1 MDELIT
7 ISSEYI
13 TASFSATGA
22 ELKSLSDNETSIEY
36 IWQGKTAIYPW
47 SSMLMFPIVGKLKDN
62 KYRLGNKYYRIEQNG
77 FAKDVKFEMKN
88 HRRDQ
93 VTFVLSHDK
102 DSLTSFPYMFDLSI
116 HYKVYGPR
124 LLVTIEVKNL
134 GKKEM
139 FFSMGYSSVFNLPIH
154 KEVLEDYFIEFSEQ
168 EDRGAYFL
176 DNDLINFHHVDDKRF
191 MVGNK
196 LMLSNDLFNK
206 GEMVFKD
213 INSRSIIMK
222 NNASEK
228 AVELTFGNAPY
239 LSIWS
244 QPGYPFI
251 QITPSYGVADAV
263 DSDNDFYKKEGLLCL
278 DQEKSSKFEYSILV
292 R

>member
-1 MDELIT
+1 MEELIT

-13 TASFSATGA
+13 TASFSELGA
-22 ELKSLSDNETSIEY
+22 ELKSLCDNETGIDY
-36 IWQGKTAIYPW
+36 IWQGKSAIYPW
-47 SSMLMFPIVGKLKDN
+47 SSMIMFPIVGKLKDN
-62 KYRLGNKYYRIEQNG
+62 KFRLSNKYYRIEHNG
-77 FAKDVKFEMKN
+77 FAKDVRFEAKN
-88 HRRDQ
+88 HRKDR

-102 DSLTSFPYMFDLSI
+102 DSLTSFPYMFDLHV

-124 LLVTIEVKNL
+124 LMITFEIKNL

-139 FFSMGYSSVFNLPIH
+139 FYSMGYAPIFNLPIH
-154 KEVLEDYFIEFSEQ
+154 EESLMDYYIEFSDL

-176 DNDLINFHHVDDKRF
+176 DNDLVNFHHVDDKRF
-191 MVGNK
+191 MKDKN
-196 LMLSNDLFNK
+196 LFLSNDLFSR
-206 GEMVFKD
+206 GEMIFKD
-213 INSRSIIMK
+213 INSSSIAMK
-222 NNASEK
+222 NTVSEK
-228 AVELTFGNAPY
+228 GIELTFENAPY

-263 DSDNDFYKKEGLLCL
+263 DSDHDFYKKEGLLSL
-278 DQEKSSKFEYSILV
+278 DQEKSAKFEYSIFV